1 MRVSW
6 WSKRRASAPK
16 WHINDNRPMASDIAM
31 NDLHVIKC
39 LAALRGVIIIFGLEF
54 GDGVQKQGR
63 MSGSLGWWQHPR
75 GL

>member
-1 MRVSW
+1 
-6 WSKRRASAPK
+6 
-16 WHINDNRPMASDIAM
+16 M

-39 LAALRGVIIIFGLEF
+39 LAVLPVYHSLRAEF